1 MDTHPRY
8 ALVGLIVVII
18 SVLLALWVSWLW
30 KGGSREKV
38 DFYAIYFKNQS
49 LSGLQ
54 IDSMV
59 TMRGIKVGTVT
70 NVAIQPKDIE
80 RVRVI
85 IALNSGTPVRT
96 DTRAVIA
103 RNLLTG
109 LSNIDLIGST
119 QSAAP
124 LTDPAPGGDYA
135 VIKEGQTG
143 LDQFQ
148 QSLPEFVGKASIVL
162 DRVALILSEENIQTF
177 SNSLSNVEKVTA
189 SLGKVDKL
197 INSAD
202 SSFSEL
208 SELLKESRG
217 KVGPT
222 LDSFAVALKETKMM
236 ATDLSADLS
245 ALIKSLTVTSD
256 KLAEPR
262 SSILGLESGKLG
274 PGEKAGD

>member
-8 ALVGLIVVII
+8 TLVGLIVVII
-18 SVLLALWVSWLW
+18 LVLLALWVSWLW
-30 KGGSREKV
+30 KGGSREKA
-38 DFYAIYFKNQS
+38 DFYAIYFRNQS

-54 IDSMV
+54 VDSIV

-70 NVAIQPKDIE
+70 NVGIQPKDIE
-80 RVRVI
+80 RVRVV

-124 LTDPAPGGDYA
+124 LTDPAPGGEYA
-135 VIKEGQTG
+135 IIKEGQTG

-148 QSLPEFVGKASIVL
+148 QSLPEFVGKASVVL
-162 DRVALILSEENIQTF
+162 DRVALILSEENIRAF
-177 SNSLSNVEKVTA
+177 SSSLNNVEKFTA
-189 SLGKVDKL
+189 SLGKVDSV
-197 INSAD
+197 INSAN
-202 SSFSEL
+202 STFSEL
-208 SELLKESRG
+208 SELFKESKG

-222 LDSFAVALKETKMM
+222 LDSFAVAVKETKMM
-236 ATDLSADLS
+236 ANDLSADLA
-245 ALIKSLTVTSD
+245 ALIRSLTLASD

-262 SSILGLESGKLG
+262 S
-274 PGEKAGD
+274 